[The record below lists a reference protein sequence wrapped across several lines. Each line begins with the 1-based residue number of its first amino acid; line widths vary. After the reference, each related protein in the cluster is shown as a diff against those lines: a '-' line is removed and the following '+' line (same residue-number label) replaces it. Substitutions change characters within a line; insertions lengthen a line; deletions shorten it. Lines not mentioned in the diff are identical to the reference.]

1 MKSKV
6 YYGEY
11 TLQHWI
17 DLMLSEDIVMPVYQR
32 SFVWDED
39 MVKRMIANIK
49 KGYFVPPVIIG
60 QYHPEDGSPANY
72 ILDGQ
77 QRLTSLLLAQLGVY
91 PDRAQFIS
99 QLKVMMDEN
108 DDPIEDD
115 SYTAICDWT
124 YRKMTEGRKSLEDIK
139 SLLKSKKE
147 LYKEID
153 YGVGGNFFKEHFLGF
168 CYLLPKATD
177 MSQQQKYFST
187 LFRSINAQGV
197 SLLAQESRE
206 ALYFLDANK
215 ASFFKPE
222 FIDTIN
228 IKSNKRV
235 THIDFARFL
244 ALLSNYKKEGNYNKV
259 AVGLKKNFEPY
270 YEEYIQSVVDDED
283 SIKFGKFSTI
293 FPPEELSVRTET
305 LKNCIEELK
314 LKEKTYNSII
324 LLDMDFMGLIYY
336 VLFEGKNIDFT
347 KKDELKKQLGMKTA
361 KFKKDSGHAKNP
373 SGMVHLRSRMK
384 ESLNVYHKFIV

>member
-1 MKSKV
+1 
-6 YYGEY
+6 
-11 TLQHWI
+11 
-17 DLMLSEDIVMPVYQR
+17 MPVYQR